1 MFRRLLSSSSFCLAI
16 LYLHCVFAGRT
27 SSSQSRLGYNN
38 DDSTLNNPPLF
49 SLHRKLVEI
58 PSISGNEHD
67 VGEFLASYLEAHQFT
82 VEKQRVAPFG
92 RESSSQKPRHN
103 LLAYPS
109 GSPPNASR
117 VLLTSHL
124 DVVPPYI
131 PYTYNSSSHQIAG
144 RGVIDDKAC
153 VAAQVTAAISL
164 LYSNAI
170 SPSSL
175 ALLFVVGEE
184 IGGDGMRAFSASPHP
199 AYSSVI
205 FGEPTELKLVA
216 GHKGNIAFTVSAK
229 GKSAHSGYP
238 WLGKNANSMLIPA
251 LLALDNLQLPFSD
264 KYGDSTL
271 NIGKMVGGEASN
283 VIPASAHADI
293 QVRVAAEK
301 PEVSQRLIV
310 NAVKEVDED
319 LEVDFWS
326 KGYGPV
332 EIDHDVAG
340 FETQTV
346 NFGTDI
352 PWLDGDHKRYLY
364 GPGSILDA
372 HSDHEHVSV
381 EDLEEAVEGYK
392 RLVLAAIKN

>member
-1 MFRRLLSSSSFCLAI
+1 MFPGLLSSLCLAI
-16 LYLHCVFAGRT
+16 LSVHDVFAGRT
-27 SSSQSRLGYNN
+27 FSSQSRLGYI
-38 DDSTLNNPPLF
+38 DHGTLNNQPLL

-58 PSISGNEHD
+58 PSISGDEHD

-117 VLLTSHL
+117 
-124 DVVPPYI
+124 
-131 PYTYNSSSHQIAG
+131 IAG

-153 VAAQVTAAISL
+153 IAAQITAAISL
-164 LYSNAI
+164 LSSNAI
-170 SPSSL
+170 PPSSL
-175 ALLFVVGEE
+175 SLLFVVGEE

-199 AYSSVI
+199 AYSAVI
-205 FGEPTELKLVA
+205 FGEPTDSMLAA
-216 GHKGNIAFTVSAK
+216 GHKGNLAFTVSAK

-271 NIGKMVGGEASN
+271 NIGKMVGGEAGN
-283 VIPASAHADI
+283 VVPASAYADI
-293 QVRVAAEK
+293 QVRMAAEK
-301 PEVSQRLIV
+301 PEVSQELIV
-310 NAVKEVDED
+310 NAVKEVDGD
-319 LEVDFWS
+319 LGMDFWS

-332 EIDHDVAG
+332 EIDHDVPG

-346 NFGTDI
+346 NYGTDI

-364 GPGSILDA
+364 GPGSIMDA
-372 HSDHEHVSV
+372 HSDHEHLSV
-381 EDLEEAVEGYK
+381 QDLEEAVEGYK
-392 RLVLAAIKN
+392 RLVLATLKK